1 MTFLKSFSYI
11 VAHKYM
17 PTILVLLLNWMIFPG
32 VVNADNE
39 SASSRQGLSNQ
50 FEIVPKDCVILIH
63 GLGRSSGSMFFISR
77 YLKRKNY
84 QVVSVSYPSTDH
96 NIESLAAQYIPP
108 AIEACQSATK
118 GRIHFVTHSL
128 GGILVRQFFQ
138 DQSYPSV
145 QRVVMLSPPNKGCE
159 VSDFLEDSIL
169 YRWLNGPAGQ
179 QLSTASTSLP
189 NQLNPIGLEV
199 GVITGNSSYE
209 PWFSRLSEGEDDGKV
224 SVESARLE
232 EMADFLVVPNN
243 HTFIMNDSYVK
254 FQVDQFL
261 KTGLFAK
268 GALTSIQP

>member
-1 MTFLKSFSYI
+1 MKFIKSFSDK
-11 VAHKYM
+11 VTHKKM
-17 PTILVLLLNWMIFPG
+17 PTISVLLLSWMIFPAA
-32 VVNADNE
+32 VHANNE
-39 SASSRQGLSNQ
+39 PASRQGLSNQ
-50 FEIVPKDCVILIH
+50 FKSLSKDCVILIH
-63 GLGRSSGSMFFISR
+63 GLGRSAGSMFFISR
-77 YLKRKNY
+77 YLKRNNY
-84 QVVSVSYPSTDH
+84 KVVRVSYPSTLQ
-96 NIESLAAQYIPP
+96 NIESLAAEYIPP

-138 DQSYPSV
+138 DKSYPLV

-189 NQLNPIGLEV
+189 NQLKPIGLEV

-261 KTGLFAK
+261 KTGRFAK
-268 GALTSIQP
+268 DARASIEP